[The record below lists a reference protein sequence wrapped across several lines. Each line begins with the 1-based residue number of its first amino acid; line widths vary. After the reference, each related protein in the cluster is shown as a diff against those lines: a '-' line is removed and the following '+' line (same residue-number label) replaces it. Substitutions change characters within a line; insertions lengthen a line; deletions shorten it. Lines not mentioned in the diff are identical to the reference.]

1 MRIQESLLREI
12 FDCAV
17 LMTPGHEGWVRNWV
31 DSHQGQFGRVRLYV
45 LDVAGLDAGAPA
57 DTQWLSRAQ
66 LALRRFDGCILP
78 VAPESLSWVRT
89 VLASA
94 EARLRIP
101 LIAVVFDITAP
112 GILDLLSLGVAD
124 FVRAPVCADELRAR
138 LVHWHR
144 QARPHAFTESATAL
158 SLMSSPAPVSE
169 ADRTPQPR
177 NRRPSGSIQE
187 PFRAYGGLP
196 GSKHLS
202 PRKKSPRPATENEV
216 FDIGSIDQPF
226 RQAKARMV
234 EDFECAYLR
243 HALSRHSGNVAQAAR
258 ASSKHRRAFWA
269 LMRKHR
275 IDAAH
280 YRDNASLPEPPP

>member
-17 LMTPGHEGWVRNWV
+17 LMTPGHEGWVRDWV
-31 DSHQGQFGRVRLYV
+31 DSHHGQFGRLRLYV
-45 LDVAGLDAGAPA
+45 LDVTSEAPA
-57 DTQWLSRAQ
+57 DAQWLSRAH

-89 VLASA
+89 MLANA

-101 LIAVVFDITAP
+101 LVAVVFDITAP
-112 GILDLLSLGVAD
+112 GMLDLLSLGVAD
-124 FVRAPVCADELRAR
+124 FVRAPVCPDELRAR

-144 QARPHAFTESATAL
+144 QARPHGLTEAATAL
-158 SLMSSPAPVSE
+158 SLTSSPASVSE
-169 ADRTPQPR
+169 GDQTLRPR
-177 NRRPSGSIQE
+177 NRRPGGTIQE
-187 PFRAYGGLP
+187 PLRAYGGLP

-202 PRKKSPRPATENEV
+202 PRKKSPRPAAENDV
-216 FDIGSIDQPF
+216 FDIGAIDQPF

-280 YRDNASLPEPPP
+280 YRDNASLPEPPA